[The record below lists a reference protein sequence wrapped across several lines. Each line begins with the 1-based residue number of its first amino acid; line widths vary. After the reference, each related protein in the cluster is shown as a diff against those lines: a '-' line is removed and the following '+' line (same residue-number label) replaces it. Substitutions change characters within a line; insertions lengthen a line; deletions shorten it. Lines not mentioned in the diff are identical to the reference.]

1 MLIQHREAKATKRE
15 EKEAGM
21 LLATKREEK
30 EAGILLHLIYVT
42 FSKEQLFNLRGGAH
56 FPYRA
61 YLANSGSRFSAISL
75 LLLLRIFMFFPGR

>member
-1 MLIQHREAKATKRE
+1 M
-15 EKEAGM
+15 
-21 LLATKREEK
+21 LATKREEK
-30 EAGILLHLIYVT
+30 MAGILLRPIYVT

-61 YLANSGSRFSAISL
+61 YLANSGSLFSAISL